1 MTLFDGL
8 HLYEIVLLV
17 LGVMLFFVLVVILI
31 IFAIQRRGITAVLPF
46 FIASV
51 LMIAFPAIC
60 DCVRGAITRIS
71 TQLSGCY
78 LRRRIFRRYIDFM
91 ISDFA

>member
-31 IFAIQRRGITAVLPF
+31 IFAI
-46 FIASV
+46 
-51 LMIAFPAIC
+51 
-60 DCVRGAITRIS
+60 
-71 TQLSGCY
+71 
-78 LRRRIFRRYIDFM
+78 
-91 ISDFA
+91 